1 MAVAGDS
8 QGGEGGD
15 TAESARGDE
24 ARDCRRGA
32 RARHENALKA
42 ISNVVKA
49 ARSGRPPGC

>member
-49 ARSGRPPGC
+49 ALSGGSPGC